1 MSTRI
6 ARFPVLLLAL
16 LVIAGVALTGFNLSV
31 ALPRDQWGQAL
42 TRPDIN
48 QISQM
53 LFHYSL
59 LPRLTISLLVGAGLG
74 LVGVLFQQVLRNP
87 LAEPTTLGV
96 ATGAQLGI
104 TITTLWSLPGVLTT
118 QFAALA
124 GACIVGALVFGVAW
138 GKRVSPVTLIL
149 AGLVVSLYC
158 GAINQLLVLFHHDQ
172 LQSMFLWSTG
182 TLTQTDWSVVQRL
195 WPQLLGGVL
204 LTLLLLRP
212 LTLMG
217 LDDGVA
223 RNLGLA
229 LSLARLAALAL
240 AIVIS
245 ALLVNAVGIIGFIGL
260 FAPLLAKMLGARRL
274 LARLML
280 APLIGALILWLS
292 DQVVLWLT
300 RVWMEI
306 STGSVTALIGAP
318 LLLWL
323 LPRLRSMTAPAM
335 NAGDKVYAERQH
347 ILGYALAGLAV
358 LVIAVLVTLT
368 LGRDAAGWHWATGE
382 TLNALLEWRWPRLFT
397 ALIAGVMLA
406 VAGCIIQR
414 LTGNPMASPEV
425 LGISSGAA
433 FGVVLMLFFVPG
445 DAFSWLM
452 PAGSLGAAATLL
464 IIMVAAGR
472 GGFSPQRMLLAG
484 MALST
489 AFTMLLMMLQASGD
503 PRMAQILTWISGS
516 TYGATGAQ
524 VLHTGAAMIVLL
536 AIVPLCRRWMTILPL
551 GGETARAVGMALTP
565 ARLGLLLLAD
575 ARAAWPAAAGRLPD
589 RRGHHDHRSAELCR
603 PDGAAYRADD
613 GVSPDDAAHRDV
625 GVNRRGNA
633 GLCRLV
639 RANADVPLSDPGRT
653 AVDLYRS
660 ALFYLSL
667 EKAES
672 IKKAG
677 WRLRLT
683 RPVLLK
689 RLTIFRTPCAPRRW
703 CY

>member
-6 ARFPVLLLAL
+6 ARFPVLLLSVLFLAAL
-16 LVIAGVALTGFNLSV
+16 SFTGFNLST
-31 ALPRDQWGQAL
+31 ALPRAQWGAAL
-42 TRPDIN
+42 VSPDIDN
-48 QISQM
+48 IQQM

-59 LPRLTISLLVGAGLG
+59 LPRLAISLLVGAGLG

-104 TITTLWSLPGVLTT
+104 TITTLWALPGALTS

-124 GACIVGALVFGVAW
+124 GACVVGALVFGVAW
-138 GKRVSPVTLIL
+138 GKRLSPVTLIL

-182 TLTQTDWSVVQRL
+182 TLTQTDWSIVQRL
-195 WPQLLGGVL
+195 WPQLAGGVV

-229 LSLARLAALAL
+229 LSLARLAALTL
-240 AIVIS
+240 AIVLS

-274 LARLML
+274 LARLLL

-292 DQVVLWLT
+292 DQIILWLA
-300 RVWMEI
+300 RVWMEV
-306 STGSVTALIGAP
+306 STGSATALIGAP

-323 LPRLRSMTAPAM
+323 LPRLRSISAPAM
-335 NAGDKVYAERQH
+335 DAGDKVYAERQSV
-347 ILGYALAGLAV
+347 LWFSLAGLGV
-358 LVIAVLVTLT
+358 LLLASFAALAF
-368 LGRDAAGWHWATGE
+368 GRDAAGWHWATGDL
-382 TLNALLEWRWPRLFT
+382 LNELLQWRWPRILS

-433 FGVVLMLFFVPG
+433 FGVVLMLFLVPG
-445 DAFSWLM
+445 NAFGWLM
-452 PAGSLGAAATLL
+452 PAGSIGAAVTLMIIL
-464 IIMVAAGR
+464 IASGR
-472 GGFSPQRMLLAG
+472 GGFSPHRMLLAG

-503 PRMAQILTWISGS
+503 PRMAKILT
-516 TYGATGAQ
+516 
-524 VLHTGAAMIVLL
+524 VMIVLL

-565 ARLGLLLLAD
+565 TRVALLLLAACLTATATMTIGPLSFVGLMAPHI
-575 ARAAWPAAAGRLPD
+575 ARMMGFRRTMPHIVMSALTGGVILVFADWCGRMVLFPYQI
-589 RRGHHDHRSAELCR
+589 
-603 PDGAAYRADD
+603 P
-613 GVSPDDAAHRDV
+613 
-625 GVNRRGNA
+625 A
-633 GLCRLV
+633 GL
-639 RANADVPLSDPGRT
+639 LSTFIGAP
-653 AVDLYRS
+653 Y
-660 ALFYLSL
+660 FIYL
-667 EKAES
+667 
-672 IKKAG
+672 
-677 WRLRLT
+677 LRKQS
-683 RPVLLK
+683 R
-689 RLTIFRTPCAPRRW
+689 
-703 CY
+703 

>member
-1 MSTRI
+1 MRSRI
-6 ARFPVLLLAL
+6 ALFPALLLAIAFIAAL
-16 LVIAGVALTGFNLSV
+16 LLTVSNLSI
-31 ALPRDQWGQAL
+31 ALPRTQWGAAL
-42 TRPDIN
+42 TSPDIN
-48 QISQM
+48 NIQQM

-59 LPRLTISLLVGAGLG
+59 LPRLAISLLVGAGLG

-104 TITTLWSLPGVLTT
+104 TITTLWALPGALTS

-138 GKRVSPVTLIL
+138 GKRLSPVTLIL

-182 TLTQTDWSVVQRL
+182 TLTQTDWSIVQRL
-195 WPQLLGGVL
+195 WPQLMGGVL

-229 LSLARLAALAL
+229 LSLARLASLTL
-240 AIVIS
+240 AIVLS

-280 APLIGALILWLS
+280 SPLIGALILWLS
-292 DQVVLWLT
+292 DQIILWLA
-300 RVWMEI
+300 RVWMEV

-323 LPRLRSMTAPAM
+323 LPRLRSMSAPAM
-335 NAGDKVYAERQH
+335 DAGDKVYAERQH
-347 ILGYALAGLAV
+347 LLGYALVGVGV
-358 LVIAVLVTLT
+358 LIAVSLVALS
-368 LGRDAAGWHWATGE
+368 LGRDAQGWHWATGS
-382 TLNALLEWRWPRLFT
+382 LLDELLQWRWPRIFS

-445 DAFSWLM
+445 DAFGWLM
-452 PAGSLGAAATLL
+452 PAGSAGAAATLL
-464 IIMVAAGR
+464 IIMIAAGR

-516 TYGATGAQ
+516 TYKATGEQ
-524 VLHTGAAMIVLL
+524 VIHTGIAMVLLL

-551 GGETARAVGMALTP
+551 GGETARAVGVALTP
-565 ARLGLLLLAD
+565 SRIGLLLLAACLTATATMTIGPLSFVGLMAPHI
-575 ARAAWPAAAGRLPD
+575 ARMMGFRRTMPHIVMSALTGGVILVLADWLGRMVLFPYQI
-589 RRGHHDHRSAELCR
+589 
-603 PDGAAYRADD
+603 P
-613 GVSPDDAAHRDV
+613 
-625 GVNRRGNA
+625 A
-633 GLCRLV
+633 GL
-639 RANADVPLSDPGRT
+639 LSTFIGAP
-653 AVDLYRS
+653 Y
-660 ALFYLSL
+660 FIYL
-667 EKAES
+667 
-672 IKKAG
+672 
-677 WRLRLT
+677 LRKQS
-683 RPVLLK
+683 R
-689 RLTIFRTPCAPRRW
+689 
-703 CY
+703 

>member
-1 MSTRI
+1 MSKRI
-6 ARFPVLLLAL
+6 AFFPAFLLVLLC
-16 LVIAGVALTGFNLSV
+16 VIAAGLTWGNLSL
-31 ALPRDQWGQAL
+31 ALPRSQWQQAL
-42 TRPDIN
+42 WAPDIN
-48 QISQM
+48 VIEQM
-53 LFHYSL
+53 MFHYSL
-59 LPRLTISLLVGAGLG
+59 LPRLLISLLVGAGLG

-104 TITTLWSLPGVLTT
+104 TVTTLWAIPGAMAA
-118 QFAALA
+118 QFAALT

-138 GKRVSPVTLIL
+138 GKRLSPVTLIL

-182 TLTQTDWSVVQRL
+182 TLTQTDWSGVQRL
-195 WPQLLGGVL
+195 WPQLLGGVM

-229 LSLARLAALAL
+229 LSLARLAALTL
-240 AIVIS
+240 AIVLS

-274 LARLML
+274 LPRLIL

-292 DQVVLWLT
+292 DQVIIWLS
-300 RVWMEI
+300 RVWMEV

-323 LPRLRSMTAPAM
+323 LPRLRSMSAPDM
-335 NAGDKVYAERQH
+335 NVSNRVAAERQH
-347 ILGYALAGLAV
+347 VAGYALAGL
-358 LVIAVLVTLT
+358 VILLLGAYVALS
-368 LGRDAAGWHWATGE
+368 LGRDAHGWSWASG
-382 TLNALLEWRWPRLFT
+382 ALLDELMPWRWPRILA

-433 FGVVLMLFFVPG
+433 FGVVLMLFLVPG
-445 DAFSWLM
+445 NAFGWLL
-452 PAGSLGAAATLL
+452 PAGSLGAAGTLL
-464 IIMVAAGR
+464 IIMIAAGR
-472 GGFSPQRMLLAG
+472 GGFSPHRMLLAG

-503 PRMAQILTWISGS
+503 PRMAEVLTWISGS
-516 TYGATGAQ
+516 TYNASEEQ
-524 VLHTGAAMIVLL
+524 VLRTGVVMVILL
-536 AIVPLCRRWMTILPL
+536 AIAPLCRRWLTILPL
-551 GGETARAVGMALTP
+551 GGDTARAVGMALTP
-565 ARLGLLLLAD
+565 SRIALLLLA
-575 ARAAWPAAAGRLPD
+575 ACLTATATMTIG
-589 RRGHHDHRSAELCR
+589 
-603 PDGAAYRADD
+603 
-613 GVSPDDAAHRDV
+613 
-625 GVNRRGNA
+625 
-633 GLCRLV
+633 
-639 RANADVPLSDPGRT
+639 PLSFVGLMAPHIARMLGFRRT
-653 AVDLYRS
+653 LPHMVMS
-660 ALFYLSL
+660 ALAGGLLLVFADWCGRMLMFPYQIPAGILSTFIGAPYFIYL
-667 EKAES
+667 
-672 IKKAG
+672 
-677 WRLRLT
+677 LRKQS
-683 RPVLLK
+683 R
-689 RLTIFRTPCAPRRW
+689 
-703 CY
+703 

>member
-1 MSTRI
+1 MNRRVSP
-6 ARFPVLLLAL
+6 FPALLLTVL
-16 LVIAGVALTGFNLSV
+16 FIAAAVLSWNNLTV
-31 ALPRDQWGQAL
+31 ALPRAQWAQAFVA
-42 TRPDIN
+42 PDIN
-48 QISQM
+48 LIDQM

-59 LPRLTISLLVGAGLG
+59 LPRLVISLLVGAGLG

-104 TITTLWSLPGVLTT
+104 TITTLWSIPGVLAS

-124 GACIVGALVFGVAW
+124 GACAVGALVFGVAW
-138 GKRVSPVTLIL
+138 GKRLSPVTLIL

-158 GAINQLLVLFHHDQ
+158 GAINQLLALFHHDQ

-182 TLTQTDWSVVQRL
+182 TLTQTDWSIVQRL
-195 WPQLLGGVL
+195 WPQLLGCAV

-229 LSLARLAALAL
+229 LSLARLAALTL
-240 AIVIS
+240 AIALS

-274 LARLML
+274 LSRLLL

-292 DQVVLWLT
+292 DQVIWWLT
-300 RVWMEI
+300 RVWMEV
-306 STGSVTALIGAP
+306 STGSITALIGAP

-323 LPRLRSMTAPAM
+323 LPRLRSMSAPAM
-335 NAGDKVYAERQH
+335 DAGDNVAAERQH
-347 ILGYALAGLAV
+347 VQWFALGGFVLLLLAMGLA
-358 LVIAVLVTLT
+358 LT
-368 LGRDAAGWHWATGE
+368 FGRDATGWHFASGQ
-382 TLNALLEWRWPRLFT
+382 LLDELMPWRWPRIVA
-397 ALIAGVMLA
+397 ALTAGVMLA

-445 DAFSWLM
+445 NAFGWLM

-472 GGFSPQRMLLAG
+472 GGFSPHRMLLAG

-503 PRMAQILTWISGS
+503 PRMAKILTWISGS
-516 TYGATGAQ
+516 TYNASGEQVWRTG
-524 VLHTGAAMIVLL
+524 VMMVMLL
-536 AIVPLCRRWMTILPL
+536 ALTPLCRRWLTILPL
-551 GGETARAVGMALTP
+551 GGDTARSVGMALTP
-565 ARLGLLLLAD
+565 SRVGLLLLAAALTATATMTIGPLSFVGLMAPHI
-575 ARAAWPAAAGRLPD
+575 ARMMGFRRTMPHMVISALVGGVLLVFADWCGRMLLFPFQI
-589 RRGHHDHRSAELCR
+589 
-603 PDGAAYRADD
+603 P
-613 GVSPDDAAHRDV
+613 
-625 GVNRRGNA
+625 A
-633 GLCRLV
+633 GL
-639 RANADVPLSDPGRT
+639 LSTFIGAP
-653 AVDLYRS
+653 Y
-660 ALFYLSL
+660 FIYL
-667 EKAES
+667 
-672 IKKAG
+672 
-677 WRLRLT
+677 LRKQS
-683 RPVLLK
+683 R
-689 RLTIFRTPCAPRRW
+689 
-703 CY
+703 

>member
-1 MSTRI
+1 MKTTRSPF
-6 ARFPVLLLAL
+6 ASVLLLAL
-16 LVIAGVALTGFNLSV
+16 FILALALTWFNFNL
-31 ALPRDQWGQAL
+31 ALPNALWFQAM
-42 TRPDIN
+42 RQPDIN
-48 QISQM
+48 AIDQM

-59 LPRLTISLLVGAGLG
+59 LPRLAISLLVGAGLG
-74 LVGVLFQQVLRNP
+74 LVGVLFQQVLRNQ

-96 ATGAQLGI
+96 ATGAQLGM
-104 TITTLWSLPGVLTT
+104 TITTLWAIPGVLTS

-138 GKRVSPVTLIL
+138 GKRLSPVTLIL

-158 GAINQLLVLFHHDQ
+158 GAINQLMVIFHHDQ

-195 WPQLLGGVL
+195 WPQLLGGVM

-229 LSLARLAALAL
+229 LSLARLGALTL

-245 ALLVNAVGIIGFIGL
+245 AFLVNAVGIIGFIGL

-274 LARLML
+274 LSRLML

-292 DQVVLWLT
+292 DQLILWLT
-300 RVWMEI
+300 RVWMEV

-323 LPRLRSMTAPAM
+323 LPRLRSMSAPSM
-335 NAGDKVYAERQH
+335 NASDSVANERQNVQWFA
-347 ILGYALAGLAV
+347 LGG
-358 LVIAVLVTLT
+358 LVILLAAMFVALS
-368 LGRDAAGWHWATGE
+368 LGRDAHSWHWASG
-382 TLNALLEWRWPRLFT
+382 TLLDELAQWRWPRIAS

-433 FGVVLMLFFVPG
+433 FGVVLMLFVVPG
-445 DAFSWLM
+445 NAFGWLL
-452 PAGSLGAAATLL
+452 PAGSLGAAVTLL
-464 IIMVAAGR
+464 IILIAAGR
-472 GGFSPQRMLLAG
+472 GGFSPHRMLLAG

-516 TYGATGAQ
+516 TYNATGEQ
-524 VLHTGAAMIVLL
+524 VVQSAIAMVILL
-536 AIVPLCRRWMTILPL
+536 LLVPLCRRWLTILPL
-551 GGETARAVGMALTP
+551 GGETARSIGMALSP
-565 ARLGLLLLAD
+565 ARIGLLLLA
-575 ARAAWPAAAGRLPD
+575 ACLTAAATLTIGPLSFVGLMAPHIARMMGFRRTMPHIVMSALIGGLILVFADWCGRMLMFPYQV
-589 RRGHHDHRSAELCR
+589 
-603 PDGAAYRADD
+603 P
-613 GVSPDDAAHRDV
+613 
-625 GVNRRGNA
+625 A
-633 GLCRLV
+633 GL
-639 RANADVPLSDPGRT
+639 LSTFIGAP
-653 AVDLYRS
+653 Y
-660 ALFYLSL
+660 FIYL
-667 EKAES
+667 
-672 IKKAG
+672 
-677 WRLRLT
+677 LRKQS
-683 RPVLLK
+683 R
-689 RLTIFRTPCAPRRW
+689 
-703 CY
+703 

>member
-1 MSTRI
+1 MIR
-6 ARFPVLLLAL
+6 RFSLSSALLLAVL
-16 LVIAGVALTGFNLSV
+16 FTLAAGLTWYNLTL
-31 ALPRDQWGQAL
+31 ALPQAQWSQAL
-42 TRPDIN
+42 FTPNIDRID
-48 QISQM
+48 QM

-59 LPRLTISLLVGAGLG
+59 LPRLAISLLVGAGLG

-104 TITTLWSLPGVLTT
+104 TITTLWAIPGVMAA
-118 QFAALA
+118 QFAALV
-124 GACIVGALVFGVAW
+124 GACGVGALVFGVAW
-138 GKRVSPVTLIL
+138 GKRLSPVTLIL

-158 GAINQLLVLFHHDQ
+158 GAINQLLALFHHDQ

-195 WPQLLGGVL
+195 WPQLLGGTV

-229 LSLARLAALAL
+229 LSLARLAALTL
-240 AIVIS
+240 AIVLS

-274 LARLML
+274 LTRLIL

-292 DQVVLWLT
+292 DQVILWLT
-300 RVWMEI
+300 RIWMEV
-306 STGSVTALIGAP
+306 STGSMTALIGAP

-323 LPRLRSMTAPAM
+323 LPRLRSMSAPAM
-335 NAGDKVYAERQH
+335 DGGDKIRPERGH
-347 ILGYALAGLAV
+347 VMWFALGGLLLLLLAMWAALSF
-358 LVIAVLVTLT
+358 
-368 LGRDAAGWHWATGE
+368 GRDAHGWQWASG
-382 TLNALLEWRWPRLFT
+382 ALLDELLPWRWPRIIAALT
-397 ALIAGVMLA
+397 AGMMLA

-445 DAFSWLM
+445 NAFGWLL

-464 IIMVAAGR
+464 IIMLAAGR
-472 GGFSPQRMLLAG
+472 GGFSPHRMLLAG

-503 PRMAQILTWISGS
+503 PRMATILTWISGS
-516 TYGATGAQ
+516 TYNASGELVVRSA
-524 VLHTGAAMIVLL
+524 VVMVVLL
-536 AIVPLCRRWMTILPL
+536 ALTPLCRRWLMILPL
-551 GGETARAVGMALTP
+551 GGESARSVGMALTSS
-565 ARLGLLLLAD
+565 RIVLLLLA
-575 ARAAWPAAAGRLPD
+575 AALTAAATMTIGPLSFVGLMAPHIARMMGFRRTMPHMVISALVGGVLLVFADWCGRMVLFPFQI
-589 RRGHHDHRSAELCR
+589 
-603 PDGAAYRADD
+603 P
-613 GVSPDDAAHRDV
+613 
-625 GVNRRGNA
+625 A
-633 GLCRLV
+633 GL
-639 RANADVPLSDPGRT
+639 LSTFIGAP
-653 AVDLYRS
+653 Y
-660 ALFYLSL
+660 FIYL
-667 EKAES
+667 
-672 IKKAG
+672 
-677 WRLRLT
+677 LRKQS
-683 RPVLLK
+683 R
-689 RLTIFRTPCAPRRW
+689 
-703 CY
+703 

>member
-1 MSTRI
+1 
-6 ARFPVLLLAL
+6 
-16 LVIAGVALTGFNLSV
+16 
-31 ALPRDQWGQAL
+31 
-42 TRPDIN
+42 
-48 QISQM
+48 M

-59 LPRLTISLLVGAGLG
+59 LPRLAISLLVGAGLG

-96 ATGAQLGI
+96 ATGAQLGM
-104 TITTLWSLPGVLTT
+104 TIITLWALPGVLAA
-118 QFAALA
+118 QFAALV
-124 GACIVGALVFGVAW
+124 GACVVGAIVFGVAW
-138 GKRVSPVTLIL
+138 GKRLSPVTLIL

-158 GAINQLLVLFHHDQ
+158 GAVNQLLVIFHHDQ

-182 TLTQTDWSVVQRL
+182 TLTQTDWSIVQRL

-229 LSLARLAALAL
+229 LSLARLAALTL

-274 LARLML
+274 LSRLIL

-292 DQVVLWLT
+292 DQVILWLT
-300 RVWMEI
+300 RVWMEV

-323 LPRLRSMTAPAM
+323 LPRLRSMSAPAM
-335 NAGDKVYAERQH
+335 NAGDKVSAERH
-347 ILGYALAGLAV
+347 HVLWFALAGGAVLMLAV
-358 LVIAVLVTLT
+358 IAALAF
-368 LGRDAAGWHWATGE
+368 GRDAQGWHWASGAMLDE
-382 TLNALLEWRWPRLFT
+382 LLPWRAPRIFA

-445 DAFSWLM
+445 NAFGWLM
-452 PAGSLGAAATLL
+452 PAGSIGAAVTLL
-464 IIMVAAGR
+464 IIMIAAGR
-472 GGFSPQRMLLAG
+472 GGFSPHRMLLAG

-516 TYGATGAQ
+516 TYNATNEQ
-524 VLHTGAAMIVLL
+524 VVSTGVAMIILL
-536 AIVPLCRRWMTILPL
+536 ALVPLCRRWLTVLPL
-551 GGETARAVGMALTP
+551 GGDTARSVGMALS
-565 ARLGLLLLAD
+565 ASRIGLLLLAASLTATATLTIGPLSFIGLMAPHI
-575 ARAAWPAAAGRLPD
+575 ARMMGFSRTMPHIVMSALTGGILLVFADWCGRMVLFPYQI
-589 RRGHHDHRSAELCR
+589 
-603 PDGAAYRADD
+603 P
-613 GVSPDDAAHRDV
+613 
-625 GVNRRGNA
+625 A
-633 GLCRLV
+633 GL
-639 RANADVPLSDPGRT
+639 LSTFIGAP
-653 AVDLYRS
+653 Y
-660 ALFYLSL
+660 FIYL
-667 EKAES
+667 
-672 IKKAG
+672 
-677 WRLRLT
+677 LRKQS
-683 RPVLLK
+683 R
-689 RLTIFRTPCAPRRW
+689 
-703 CY
+703 

>member
-1 MSTRI
+1 MSKRI
-6 ARFPVLLLAL
+6 AFFPAFLLVLLC
-16 LVIAGVALTGFNLSV
+16 VIAAGLTWGNLSL
-31 ALPRDQWGQAL
+31 ALPRSQWQQAL
-42 TRPDIN
+42 WAPDIKV
-48 QISQM
+48 IEQM
-53 LFHYSL
+53 MFHYSL
-59 LPRLTISLLVGAGLG
+59 LPRLVISLLVGAGLG

-104 TITTLWSLPGVLTT
+104 TVTTLWAIPGAMAA
-118 QFAALA
+118 QFAALT

-138 GKRVSPVTLIL
+138 GKRLSPVTLIL

-182 TLTQTDWSVVQRL
+182 TLTQTDWSGVQRL
-195 WPQLLGGVL
+195 WPQLLGGVM

-229 LSLARLAALAL
+229 LSLARLAALTL
-240 AIVIS
+240 AIVLS

-274 LARLML
+274 LPRLIL

-292 DQVVLWLT
+292 DQVIIWLS
-300 RVWMEI
+300 RVWMEV

-323 LPRLRSMTAPAM
+323 LPRLRSMSAPDM
-335 NAGDKVYAERQH
+335 NVSNRVAAERQH
-347 ILGYALAGLAV
+347 VAGYALAGL
-358 LVIAVLVTLT
+358 VILLLGACVALS
-368 LGRDAAGWHWATGE
+368 LGRDAHGWSWASG
-382 TLNALLEWRWPRLFT
+382 ALLDELMPWRWPRILA

-433 FGVVLMLFFVPG
+433 FGVVLMLFLVPG
-445 DAFSWLM
+445 NAFGWLL
-452 PAGSLGAAATLL
+452 PAGSLGAAGTLL
-464 IIMVAAGR
+464 IIMIAAGR
-472 GGFSPQRMLLAG
+472 GGFSPHRMLLAG

-503 PRMAQILTWISGS
+503 PRMAEVLTWISGS
-516 TYGATGAQ
+516 TYNASEEQ
-524 VLHTGAAMIVLL
+524 VLRTGVVMVILL
-536 AIVPLCRRWMTILPL
+536 AIAPLCRRWLTILPL
-551 GGETARAVGMALTP
+551 GGDTARAVGMALTP
-565 ARLGLLLLAD
+565 SRIALLLLA
-575 ARAAWPAAAGRLPD
+575 ACLTATATMTIG
-589 RRGHHDHRSAELCR
+589 
-603 PDGAAYRADD
+603 
-613 GVSPDDAAHRDV
+613 
-625 GVNRRGNA
+625 
-633 GLCRLV
+633 
-639 RANADVPLSDPGRT
+639 PLSFVGLMAPHIARMLGFRRT
-653 AVDLYRS
+653 LPHMVMS
-660 ALFYLSL
+660 ALAGGLLLVFADWCGRMLMFPYQIPAGILSTFIGAPYFIYL
-667 EKAES
+667 
-672 IKKAG
+672 
-677 WRLRLT
+677 LRKQS
-683 RPVLLK
+683 R
-689 RLTIFRTPCAPRRW
+689 
-703 CY
+703 

>member
-1 MSTRI
+1 MNR
-6 ARFPVLLLAL
+6 RVLPFPALLLTVL
-16 LVIAGVALTGFNLSV
+16 FIAAAVLSWNNLTV
-31 ALPRDQWGQAL
+31 ALPRAQWAQAFVA
-42 TRPDIN
+42 PDIN
-48 QISQM
+48 LIDQM

-59 LPRLTISLLVGAGLG
+59 LPRLVISLLVGAGLG

-104 TITTLWSLPGVLTT
+104 TITTLWSIPGVLAS

-124 GACIVGALVFGVAW
+124 GACAVGALVFGVAW
-138 GKRVSPVTLIL
+138 GKRLSPVTLIL

-158 GAINQLLVLFHHDQ
+158 GAINQLLALFHHDQ

-182 TLTQTDWSVVQRL
+182 TLTQTDWSIVQRL
-195 WPQLLGGVL
+195 WPQLLGCAV

-229 LSLARLAALAL
+229 LSLARLAALTL
-240 AIVIS
+240 AIALS

-274 LARLML
+274 LSRLLL

-292 DQVVLWLT
+292 DQVIWWLT
-300 RVWMEI
+300 RVWMEV
-306 STGSVTALIGAP
+306 STGSITALIGAP

-323 LPRLRSMTAPAM
+323 LPRLRSMSAPAM
-335 NAGDKVYAERQH
+335 DAGDNVAAERQH
-347 ILGYALAGLAV
+347 IQWFALGGFVLLLLAMGLA
-358 LVIAVLVTLT
+358 LT
-368 LGRDAAGWHWATGE
+368 FGRDATGWHFASGQ
-382 TLNALLEWRWPRLFT
+382 LLDELMPWRWPRIVA
-397 ALIAGVMLA
+397 ALTAGVMLA

-445 DAFSWLM
+445 NAFGWLM
-452 PAGSLGAAATLL
+452 PAGSLGAAVTLL

-472 GGFSPQRMLLAG
+472 GGFSPHRMLLAG

-503 PRMAQILTWISGS
+503 PRMAKILTWISGS
-516 TYGATGAQ
+516 TYNASGEQVWRTG
-524 VLHTGAAMIVLL
+524 VMMVMLL
-536 AIVPLCRRWMTILPL
+536 ALTPLCRRWLTILPL
-551 GGETARAVGMALTP
+551 GGDTARSVGMALTP
-565 ARLGLLLLAD
+565 SRVGLLLLAAALTATATMTIGPLSFVGLMAPHI
-575 ARAAWPAAAGRLPD
+575 ARMMGFRRTMPHMVISALVGGVLLVFADWCGRMLLFPFQI
-589 RRGHHDHRSAELCR
+589 
-603 PDGAAYRADD
+603 P
-613 GVSPDDAAHRDV
+613 
-625 GVNRRGNA
+625 A
-633 GLCRLV
+633 GL
-639 RANADVPLSDPGRT
+639 LSTFIGAP
-653 AVDLYRS
+653 Y
-660 ALFYLSL
+660 FIYL
-667 EKAES
+667 
-672 IKKAG
+672 
-677 WRLRLT
+677 LRKQS
-683 RPVLLK
+683 R
-689 RLTIFRTPCAPRRW
+689 
-703 CY
+703 